1 MSRRDIR
8 WKKVWVEIDHNPPEP
23 FQKCVEFRVEVL
35 YDGLLYI
42 DNYLVDKQDFKSI
55 PGIFGMT
62 LDLMVNRMDK
72 TLPPIQ
78 E

>member
-8 WKKVWVEIDHNPPEP
+8 WKKVWVEICSDLPKP
-23 FQKCVEFRVEVL
+23 FNKFVEFRIELV
-35 YDGLLYI
+35 YDGNVYL
-42 DNYLVDKQDFKSI
+42 DQYLVTKQDYKSV

-62 LDLMVNRMDK
+62 LDLMVDRVDQV
-72 TLPPIQ
+72 LPSIQ